1 MLRAV
6 RTIALAALA
15 SLAFC
20 ASAHESTDNRATL
33 VLREPTHLV
42 VTLYVGYCELLHRTL
57 APQQP
62 VVDFLAAHASMPAEE
77 FARMVVAAQARW
89 QSSIALRSAQDKPL
103 GDAVWAWPKP
113 ADVQQLLRM
122 RLMQSLADPSRAAH
136 EEPTEVRAELRSS
149 KAMAALKVVFPPE
162 FQKVIVV
169 SYRPSQVTLEPGKPA
184 ALVQF

>member
-6 RTIALAALA
+6 CTMVLAALA
-15 SLAFC
+15 LS

-42 VTLYVGYCELLHRTL
+42 VTLYVGYGELLHRTL

-62 VVDFLAAHASMPAEE
+62 WMDFLAAHASMPAEE
-77 FARMVVAAQARW
+77 FARVSATAQARW
-89 QSSIALRSAQDKPL
+89 QSGITLRSAQDKPV
-103 GDAVWAWPKP
+103 GDTSWAWPKP
-113 ADVQQLLRM
+113 ADMQQMLRM
-122 RLMQSLADPSRAAH
+122 RLMQSLADPGRAAH

-149 KAMAALKVVFPPE
+149 KPIAALKVAFPPE

-169 SYRPSQVTLEPGKPA
+169 SYRPSQVSLEPGKPA
-184 ALVQF
+184 TLVQF

>member
-1 MLRAV
+1 MVRAV
-6 RTIALAALA
+6 CTLLLAALA
-15 SLAFC
+15 LC

-42 VTLYVGYCELLHRTL
+42 VTLYVGYGELLHRTL

-62 VVDFLAAHASMPAEE
+62 IVDFLATHASMPPEE
-77 FARMVVAAQARW
+77 FARVSATAQVRW
-89 QSSIALRSAQDKPL
+89 QSSIALRTAQDKPI
-103 GDAVWAWPKP
+103 GDAAWAWPKP
-113 ADVQQLLRM
+113 AEVQQLLRM
-122 RLMQSLADPSRAAH
+122 RLMQSLADPTRAAH
-136 EEPTEVRAELRSS
+136 EEPTEVRAELRSR
-149 KAMAALKVVFPPE
+149 KAISALKVAFPPE

>member
-6 RTIALAALA
+6 CSLVLAALA
-15 SLAFC
+15 LC

-42 VTLYVGYCELLHRTL
+42 VTLYVGYGELLHRTL

-62 VVDFLAAHASMPAEE
+62 VVDFLAAHASMSPEE
-77 FARMVVAAQARW
+77 FARVAATAQARW

-113 ADVQQLLRM
+113 AEVQQLLRM

-149 KAMAALKVVFPPE
+149 TTITALKVAFPPE

>member
-6 RTIALAALA
+6 CSLVLAALA
-15 SLAFC
+15 LC

-33 VLREPTHLV
+33 VLREPSHLV
-42 VTLYVGYCELLHRTL
+42 VTLYVGYGELLHRTL

-62 VVDFLAAHASMPAEE
+62 MVDFLAAHASMSPDE
-77 FARMVVAAQARW
+77 FSRVATAAQARW
-89 QSSIALRSAQDKPL
+89 QSSVALRSAQDKPL

-113 ADVQQLLRM
+113 AEVQQLLRM
-122 RLMQSLADPSRAAH
+122 RLMQSLADPGRAAH

-149 KAMAALKVVFPPE
+149 KPIAALKVTFPPE
-162 FQKVIVV
+162 FQKVILV
-169 SYRPSQVTLEPGKPA
+169 SYRPSQATLEPGKPA

>member
-6 RTIALAALA
+6 CTIALA

-20 ASAHESTDNRATL
+20 ASAHETTDNRATL
-33 VLREPTHLV
+33 VLREPTHLA
-42 VTLYVGYCELLHRTL
+42 VTLYVGYADALHRTL

-62 VVDFLAAHASMPAEE
+62 MVDFLAAHASMPAEE
-77 FARMVVAAQARW
+77 FARVSATAQVRW
-89 QSSIALRSAQDKPL
+89 QSGIALRSAQDKPL

-113 ADVQQLLRM
+113 AEVQQLLRM
-122 RLMQSLADPSRAAH
+122 RLMQSLADPGRAAH
-136 EEPTEVRAELRSS
+136 EEPTELRAELRIS
-149 KAMAALKVVFPPE
+149 KAITALKVTFPPE

>member
-6 RTIALAALA
+6 CTLLLAALA
-15 SLAFC
+15 LC

-42 VTLYVGYCELLHRTL
+42 VTLYIAYGDALHRTL

-62 VVDFLAAHASMPAEE
+62 LVDFLATHATMPAEE
-77 FARMVVAAQARW
+77 FARVSAAAQARW
-89 QSSIALRSAQDKPL
+89 QSGIALRNAQDKPV
-103 GDAVWAWPKP
+103 GDAIWAWPKP
-113 ADVQQLLRM
+113 AEVQQQLRM

-136 EEPTEVRAELRSS
+136 EEPTELRAELRSS
-149 KAMAALKVVFPPE
+149 KAISALRVAFPPE

-169 SYRPSQVTLEPGKPA
+169 SYRPSQVMLEPGKPA